1 MMILTP
7 VVLWTLLSV
16 LFTYIVY
23 KVYRIQRFIRR
34 VNELPGPKVE
44 SLLMGNANIL
54 RDGRR
59 MGMNPGLGNQH
70 LIFQL
75 TTF

>member
-1 MMILTP
+1 MILSP
-7 VVLWTLLSV
+7 VVLYSLLTFILSV
-16 LFTYIVY
+16 IIY

-34 VNELPGPKVE
+34 VNKLPGPNVE

-59 MGMNPGLGNQH
+59 MGMNPGLGN
-70 LIFQL
+70 
-75 TTF
+75 